1 MVVGGLALAQSIAQ
15 GRAAIS
21 AVVAG
26 VVALSYL
33 TPWWLTGWYQHLDR
47 CGDRF
52 VADHGLGAALAGYLR
67 GWPATPRTLTRI
79 RALAPLDPP
88 TATPRLVVV
97 RPGGCEMTWAGG
109 VFSGFGVP
117 LPRVELRLSRLV
129 DRLGLPHCLVKHGHG
144 RSRRPHPGAVRFL
157 RGARARAA

>member
-1 MVVGGLALAQSIAQ
+1 VEQVTALVAHGCGPLQAGMCRQDPALTLWTIPAQLVVSVCALIAGDASRVPLVPLGWRARMVVGGLALTQSIAQ
-15 GRAAIS
+15 GIAAIS

-52 VADHGLGAALAGYLR
+52 VADHGLGAALAGYLQ

-79 RALAPLDPP
+79 RALDPLDPP

-97 RPGGCEMTWAGG
+97 RPGG
-109 VFSGFGVP
+109 
-117 LPRVELRLSRLV
+117 
-129 DRLGLPHCLVKHGHG
+129 
-144 RSRRPHPGAVRFL
+144 
-157 RGARARAA
+157 